1 LFMFRNTGLS
11 CFNVIPLH
19 ENHCSTLFTIG
30 YKKLPKG
37 GRDFCFENF
46 ALRLCLW
53 FEPFCYWLSDG
64 EAFLMWEVFGREKN
78 FWREKNC
85 WRRIA
90 KGKLLAS
97 LRAETLRKL

>member
-1 LFMFRNTGLS
+1 
-11 CFNVIPLH
+11 
-19 ENHCSTLFTIG
+19 
-30 YKKLPKG
+30 
-37 GRDFCFENF
+37 
-46 ALRLCLW
+46 
-53 FEPFCYWLSDG
+53 
-64 EAFLMWEVFGREKN
+64 LMWEVFGREKN